1 MFIRCEFEGLFPKKV
16 PESGISA
23 LNVGISAF
31 SVRQFFIK
39 DILSRHIESAI
50 DNHQKQQKNFIGKE
64 KKMAYNQNYA
74 QRKND
79 DVHFDLMEHIGVLGR
94 KDNGWTKEV
103 NIVAWNG
110 GKAKVDIRDWGPD
123 HDRMSRGITLFEE
136 EAENLTRALARRYG
150 IRYTGGMTAAKE
162 ESGGEEPELS
172 ETFTGTAA
180 EVVAETAG

>member
-1 MFIRCEFEGLFPKKV
+1 
-16 PESGISA
+16 
-23 LNVGISAF
+23 
-31 SVRQFFIK
+31 
-39 DILSRHIESAI
+39 
-50 DNHQKQQKNFIGKE
+50 
-64 KKMAYNQNYA
+64 MAYNQNYA

-136 EAENLTRALARRYG
+136 EAENLARALARRYG
-150 IRYTGGMTAAKE
+150 IRYTSGMTAAKE

-180 EVVAETAG
+180 EAVAETAG